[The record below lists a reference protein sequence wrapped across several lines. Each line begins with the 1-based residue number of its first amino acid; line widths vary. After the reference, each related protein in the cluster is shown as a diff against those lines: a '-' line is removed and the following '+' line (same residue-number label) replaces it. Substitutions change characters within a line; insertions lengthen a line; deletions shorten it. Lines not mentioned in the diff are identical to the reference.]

1 MLDINFVEEI
11 AWLKY
16 DFFYSKLLLFL
27 MFENYLILLSRKWV
41 NHVNSPINFSH
52 NDLQGGNILLR
63 NDLGDSGMFRM
74 FSCI

>member
-16 DFFYSKLLLFL
+16 DFFLLLVIIIFDVWKLFL
-27 MFENYLILLSRKWV
+27 LYRKWV